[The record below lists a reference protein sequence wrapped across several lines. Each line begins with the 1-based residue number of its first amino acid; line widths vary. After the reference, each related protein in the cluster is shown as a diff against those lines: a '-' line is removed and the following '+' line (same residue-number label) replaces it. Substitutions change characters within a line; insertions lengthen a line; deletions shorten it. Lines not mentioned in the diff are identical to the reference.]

1 MSITKEEIK
10 HIATLA
16 RIGLKEEE
24 INKNQK
30 ELSAVLDYFKKLK
43 KVDTKK
49 IDSVGHI
56 TRVNSVYR
64 NDNIE
69 ECPENVHKQ
78 IMKNVPQL
86 KDNQIKV
93 RSVLK

>member
-1 MSITKEEIK
+1 MLVTKEEIR

-16 RIGLKEEE
+16 RIGLSEEE

-30 ELSAVLDYFKKLK
+30 ELSVVLDYFKKLK
-43 KVDTKK
+43 KVNTKK
-49 IDSVGHI
+49 IDSVGYI
-56 TRVNSVYR
+56 TRMNSIYKD
-64 NDNIE
+64 DNIE
-69 ECPENVHKQ
+69 ECSENVHKQ
-78 IMKNVPQL
+78 IMKNVPQI